1 MSTATV
7 PLTEGHKMA
16 TRHFGFA
23 LSNNFGPLKIFSGQE
38 ALSVGAAV
46 DLLWQDAA
54 AVELKET

>member
-1 MSTATV
+1 MQRIIVDTV
-7 PLTEGHKMA
+7 QGAEIEVDIDVWL
-16 TRHFGFA
+16 
-23 LSNNFGPLKIFSGQE
+23 NQE